1 MIPSYILYRYF
12 ASIKI
17 PTWMQL
23 NLLKLIFL
31 INSSNTLITFKSK
44 DKRVRELNIAESEGD
59 SHGPA
64 GWCCHVNK
72 RSMSHYSEKKSG
84 QPPSKHFQAFYFIRN
99 IFNFIFTCELFL
111 QFSILL
117 KFLILERKVK
127 TENLQ
132 IPCQ

>member
-72 RSMSHYSEKKSG
+72 RSMSHYSIKKVASHLVNI
-84 QPPSKHFQAFYFIRN
+84 SKHSIFIK
-99 IFNFIFTCELFL
+99 ILLILFL
-111 QFSILL
+111 HASFFYSLV
-117 KFLILERKVK
+117 FYYYF
-127 TENLQ
+127 
-132 IPCQ
+132 

>member
-23 NLLKLIFL
+23 DLLKLIFL

-72 RSMSHYSEKKSG
+72 RSISHYSIKKW
-84 QPPSKHFQAFYFIRN
+84 PA
-99 IFNFIFTCELFL
+99 T
-111 QFSILL
+111 
-117 KFLILERKVK
+117 
-127 TENLQ
+127 
-132 IPCQ
+132 